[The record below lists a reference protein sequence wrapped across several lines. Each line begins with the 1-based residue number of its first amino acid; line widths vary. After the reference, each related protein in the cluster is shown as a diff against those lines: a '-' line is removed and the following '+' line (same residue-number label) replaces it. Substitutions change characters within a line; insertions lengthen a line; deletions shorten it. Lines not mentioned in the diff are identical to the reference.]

1 VEWQHD
7 EIVEMNEVW
16 FAVLGVV
23 VGAGIV
29 LAVVLLRRR
38 PAAEV
43 ARELL
48 ASAQQEKLEDLDRVI
63 AQLRDAFGALSRE
76 ALTVNSEEFLK
87 LARTRLEQETAKGE
101 QSLEGKKKLIDATL
115 ETIRAK
121 MAEVGTALQT
131 VEKERREAHGRLD
144 TQIQHVAQAASGL
157 QETTNRL
164 RQALSGSQARGQ
176 WGERMAEDVLRLA
189 GMVEHIN
196 YSKQTQVE
204 DGSRPDFTFNLPHD
218 LCVNMDV
225 KFPLAN
231 YLKLLEA
238 TDDLS
243 REASKKDFLA
253 DVRNRVKEV
262 VKRGYIN
269 PAGGT
274 VDYVLVFIPN
284 EQVYGFIHQN
294 DPDLL
299 DDAMQMKVILCSP
312 LTLYAILAVIRKS
325 VDNFHFQKASSEI
338 LELLEDF
345 RKQWGA
351 YVDLAEKI
359 GKRLHEVV
367 EDYEKLTTTRTRQLE
382 RQMDKIE
389 DLRQQRLPGLEE
401 PR

>member
-1 VEWQHD
+1 
-7 EIVEMNEVW
+7 MNEVW